1 MTITKESI
9 AAVIGNAKTE
19 KQIIKAIE
27 KAGIHPDYYENKPY
41 RYPFFGSALY
51 LTPSGNIG
59 YEHFGSSAIK
69 ATLRDLEW
77 LITVIFKTT
86 PSGFLRDYIRN
97 DQSAIA

>member
-1 MTITKESI
+1 MSK
-9 AAVIGNAKTE
+9 AE
-19 KQIIKAIE
+19 KDILRDILRDV
-27 KAGIHPDYYENKPY
+27 KAGYRYGKDYTWNYYENKPY
-41 RYPFFGSALY
+41 RYPY
-51 LTPSGNIG
+51 
-59 YEHFGSSAIK
+59 FGSSAIK

>member
-1 MTITKESI
+1 MLK
-9 AAVIGNAKTE
+9 AE
-19 KQIIKAIE
+19 KDILRDILRDV
-27 KAGIHPDYYENKPY
+27 KAGYRYGKDYTWNYYENKPY
-41 RYPFFGSALY
+41 RYPYFGSALY

-97 DQSAIA
+97 DQSQLA